1 MLLEGPPVVRR
12 ANLEPQDL
20 DFFDPFKPHQRL
32 LGRPVAQSPVR
43 PVVFLLP
50 HVAPDALPGFFQV
63 AVFLQRHFLLLQAV
77 AEAFAVPVPLGV
89 VVGSA
94 TIRDPELSNRF
105 DEPGGSEPSS
115 VIGG

>member
-1 MLLEGPPVVRR
+1 MVRR

-32 LGRPVAQSPVR
+32 LGRPVAQAPVR

-50 HVAPDALPGFFQV
+50 HVSPDALPGFFQV
-63 AVFLQRHFLLLQAV
+63 AVFLRRHFLLRQAV

-89 VVGSA
+89 VGGSV
-94 TIRDPELSNRF
+94 TVRDPELSNRL
-105 DEPGGSEPSS
+105 DELGGGEPSS